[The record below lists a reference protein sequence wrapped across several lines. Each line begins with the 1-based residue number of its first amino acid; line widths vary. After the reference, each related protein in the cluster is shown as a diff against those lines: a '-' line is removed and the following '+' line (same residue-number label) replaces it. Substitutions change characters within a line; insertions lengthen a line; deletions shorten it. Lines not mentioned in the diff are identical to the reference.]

1 GGRGGGAAE
10 RRPRGA
16 RPLDA
21 ALPGGR
27 REGPARLRPG
37 RHSAI
42 DDRGAEAGPRAG
54 AGPHLPALDSG
65 MGDAANL
72 PGAGTLT
79 RAPDG
84 RYRVRFVRAYD
95 RPVADLWEAITAP
108 ERLDTWYPAKLR
120 TSGVVGEPVTEAFES
135 TDGTP
140 PPEAPPGTLTVF
152 EPPHVFAFEVY
163 GPPDSP
169 YPGMRG
175 RQDIRMEA
183 REGSREDESGF
194 TLTHGVEQAEAAL
207 RGRPGW
213 PYC

>member
-1 GGRGGGAAE
+1 
-10 RRPRGA
+10 
-16 RPLDA
+16 
-21 ALPGGR
+21 
-27 REGPARLRPG
+27 
-37 RHSAI
+37 
-42 DDRGAEAGPRAG
+42 
-54 AGPHLPALDSG
+54 

-95 RPVADLWEAITAP
+95 RPVADLWEAITEP

-152 EPPHVFAFEVY
+152 QPPHVFAFEVY

-183 REGSREDESGF
+183 REGSREDESVF
-194 TLTHGVEQAEAAL
+194 TFTHDVETLEAAL
-207 RGRPGW
+207 SVLPGW
-213 PYC
+213 HYCLEYLALNMGADGGPTEENLGRYKEYYQRTYGGGVVDAAAEP